1 MTRSKKRVRTPILLQ
16 MHATECGAACLGI
29 VLAYFNCWIPLTV
42 LRDKCEV
49 SRDGSSAANIM
60 RAAKSFGLDC
70 KGLGV
75 GAQLLPKLKLPLILF
90 WQYSHFIVLE
100 GFDEQSYYI
109 NDPAIGR
116 RKIFDEEFLKGYS
129 GLALQF
135 EKGENFITKGKRV
148 SIFKKVQ
155 PLIQGTISDLVGIIA
170 CAVMIALLLIVIPLS
185 LKVFIDTVL
194 IGQGNWWIVVLVLL
208 LGGILAYFLT
218 LIQQQI
224 LHRISI
230 RISVMGFERG
240 ILRLLRLRISYF
252 VHRMTGD
259 ILDRVLSNDRIGK
272 SLTEHYILMLTE
284 FTLATV
290 MLFAM
295 AVFDTWLTLLV
306 VSLAILQGILTSA
319 LNFHRST
326 TGEILSREQGM
337 LLGLGI
343 QLLGYAENLRITGS
357 DDRFFAW
364 WAGQQA
370 LESKARQHYTKF
382 AHFNEALPIL
392 MTAFRN
398 AAIVIIGGNLVI
410 AGDMTLGTFAGF
422 CILAEMSMVP
432 IGKLFR
438 FTEKRSVLATEFQ
451 KLEDI
456 SKSHVDDSCQQIGTN
471 SNSIVTFN
479 GRLQLAGMLEIKNI
493 TFGYNKNL
501 PPLIKDFNLVIK
513 PGQRVAFVGPSGSGK
528 STIARIVTGIV
539 QPWEG
544 EILFD
549 NHTRYEIPVEVLN
562 RSLAMVDQE
571 IVLFPASVRDNIS
584 LWNPEVPDDVIIAAT
599 RDACIHH
606 EILIRPEGYST
617 IVQEGGKNFSGGQRQ
632 RIEIARAL
640 VGNPAMLIL
649 DEATSALDSLTEMEI
664 DRAISRRGVTCLI
677 IAHRLSTVRDC
688 DLIVVFDQ
696 GKEVQRGT
704 HDELV
709 VDKNGTYFNLVMSE

>member
-1 MTRSKKRVRTPILLQ
+1 MQ

-70 KGLGV
+70 RGLGLS
-75 GAQLLPKLKLPLILF
+75 ADLLPKLKLPLILY

-100 GFDEQSYYI
+100 GFDEHGYYI

-116 RKIFDEEFLKGYS
+116 RKILEEDFLKGYS

-135 EKGENFITKGKRV
+135 EKGENFQTKGKRV
-148 SIFKKVQ
+148 SLFKRLQ
-155 PLIQGTISDLVGIIA
+155 PLLEGAIFDLAGIMA
-170 CAVMIALLLIVIPLS
+170 CTVMIALLLIVIPLS
-185 LKVFIDTVL
+185 LKVFIDNVL
-194 IGQGNWWIVVLVLL
+194 ISQNSWWIVVLILL
-208 LGGILAYFLT
+208 LGGILTYLLT
-218 LIQQQI
+218 LIKQQI

-230 RISVMGFERG
+230 RLSIVGFEQG
-240 ILRLLRLRISYF
+240 ILRLLRLRITYF
-252 VHRMTGD
+252 VHRMAGD
-259 ILDRVLSNDRIGK
+259 ILDRVLSNERIGK
-272 SLTEHYILMLTE
+272 SLTEHYILFLIE
-284 FTLATV
+284 LTLATV

-295 AVFDTWLTLLV
+295 VVFDIWLTLLV
-306 VSLAILQGILTSA
+306 LFLAIVQGILTSV
-319 LNFHRST
+319 LNYHRST
-326 TGEILSREQGM
+326 AGEILSREQGM

-343 QLLGYAENLRITGS
+343 QLLSYAENLRITGS
-357 DDRFFAW
+357 DDRFFARW
-364 WAGQQA
+364 TGQQA
-370 LESKARQHYTKF
+370 LELKARKHYTKF
-382 AHFNEALPIL
+382 THFNEALPIV

-398 AAIVIIGGNLVI
+398 AVIVIIGGNMVI

-422 CILAEMSMVP
+422 YILAEMSMIP

-438 FTEKRSVLATEFQ
+438 FTEKRSALVTEFQ

-456 SKSHVDDSCQQIGTN
+456 SKSQVDDSCQQIGTN
-471 SNSIVTFN
+471 TNSIVTFN
-479 GRLQLAGMLEIKNI
+479 GRLQLAGMVELKNI
-493 TFGYNKNL
+493 TFGYNKNHH
-501 PPLIKDFNLVIK
+501 PLIKDFNLVIK
-513 PGQRVAFVGPSGSGK
+513 PGQRVALVGSSGSGK
-528 STIARIVTGIV
+528 STIARILTGIV

-549 NHTRYEIPVEVLN
+549 NHTKSEIPAEVLN
-562 RSLAMVDQE
+562 RSLAMADQE
-571 IVLFPASVRDNIS
+571 VVLFPATVRDNIS
-584 LWNPEVPDDVIIAAT
+584 LWNPEVPDDIIIAAT

-649 DEATSALDSLTEMEI
+649 DEATSALDPLTEVEI

-677 IAHRLSTVRDC
+677 IAHRLCTVRDC
-688 DLIVVFDQ
+688 DLIVVLDQ

-704 HDELV
+704 HDELI